1 MQEQAGELVDAEKF
15 YRLELAIDTKRVAQS
30 PNNLSALAD
39 LKHDYNRLGFVSVL
53 QTRIAAAKDCYLQAR
68 EVGEK
73 IVAAQPTFENWWNL
87 AWAHILVGEFPPAKE
102 AALSAVRLAPADNI
116 GPQVNLAHAQ
126 MFLGEKG
133 EAEAIHRKYKDQK
146 LANGAS
152 WVGTIQEDFIQ
163 LRRLGLE
170 HPQMK
175 DIEQLLG
182 IEAGK

>member
-1 MQEQAGELVDAEKF
+1 MAQAENY

-87 AWAHILVGEFPPAKE
+87 AWAHILVGEFSPAKD

-163 LRRLGLE
+163 LRQLRLE

-175 DIEQLLG
+175 EIERLLG